1 MTDAQILDGFHAAL
15 ERWFEAHDACLA
27 GILARREAHNEQL
40 RRLSVGRDRSIV
52 EINHG

>member
-27 GILARREAHNEQL
+27 GIIARREAQVSALNSL
-40 RRLSVGRDRSIV
+40 RDDRKD
-52 EINHG
+52 NG